1 MPTQEHVTKD
11 DIIREVQEQDVKF
24 IEVQFS
30 DILGSVKTVSF
41 PVSNLEKVLDEGVYI
56 DGSSIL
62 GYATI
67 EESDMRAQ
75 PIMSSF
81 QIYPWTCNGHIK
93 TARLLCQIYDHSGN
107 RFKGDPR
114 LVLEKMVDKLKDKGY
129 SFNVGPEFEFY
140 LFKLDANGNPTAT
153 PSDNEGYFDL
163 MALDRGEEVRKD
175 IVLNLDTMG
184 FDCEA
189 SHHEV
194 GHGQHEVDMRYGSAL
209 TMADR
214 IMTFKLTVKTIA
226 MRHGLWASFM
236 PKPIH
241 AMAGSGMHVH
251 QSFASANGK
260 NAFDD
265 PDGQYG
271 LSDTAMMYLGGLL
284 KHAKSTAAILN
295 SHVNS
300 YKRLVPGYEAPC
312 YVSWANRNR
321 SALIRVPAGRGSRT
335 RIEMRNP
342 DPAGNPYLQF
352 AIMLASG
359 LDGID
364 NKILPPEPVEKD
376 IYHMS
381 REERNRHNIGALPE
395 NLGHAL
401 SIMSESKLVRQ
412 TLGDHIFSHYM
423 TIKGQEWDEYRTMV
437 TDWEVNKYLN
447 RSKRI
452 RHRAGEGRMQWSRRR
467 GIHPFIQSAQ
477 VKILQVRIWG
487 PPAGPLPLS

>member
-1 MPTQEHVTKD
+1 MPSKERVTKE
-11 DIIREVQEQDVKF
+11 DIFRAVKEQEVKF

-41 PVSNLEKVLDEGVYI
+41 PVSNLEKVLDEGVFI

-75 PIMSSF
+75 PIMDSF

-93 TARLLCQIYDHSGN
+93 TARLLCQIFDHSGN

-114 LVLEKMVDKLKDKGY
+114 LVLERMVDKVREKGY
-129 SFNVGPEFEFY
+129 TFNVGPEFEFY
-140 LFKLDANGNPTAT
+140 MFKLDGNGNPTAI
-153 PSDNEGYFDL
+153 PSDTEGYFDL

-175 IVLNLDTMG
+175 IVLNLDEMG

-241 AMAGSGMHVH
+241 NMAGSGMHVH
-251 QSFASANGK
+251 QSMALASGK

-265 PDGQYG
+265 PDGEYG
-271 LSDTAMMYLGGLL
+271 LSETAMKCLGGLL
-284 KHAKSTAAILN
+284 AHANECSAILN

-321 SALIRVPAGRGSRT
+321 SALIRVPAGRGIRT

-342 DPAGNPYLQF
+342 DPVGNPYLQF
-352 AIMLASG
+352 AIMLAAG
-359 LDGID
+359 IDGIERG
-364 NKILPPEPVEKD
+364 IMPPEPVEKD
-376 IYHMS
+376 IYHMNA
-381 REERNRHNIGALPE
+381 EERAGYNIHSLPE

-401 SIMSESKLVRQ
+401 SIMSRSDLVKD
-412 TLGDHIFSHYM
+412 TLGEHIFEHYQ

-437 TDWEVNKYLN
+437 TDWEVSKYLG
-447 RSKRI
+447 S
-452 RHRAGEGRMQWSRRR
+452 
-467 GIHPFIQSAQ
+467 
-477 VKILQVRIWG
+477 L
-487 PPAGPLPLS
+487 